1 MYVGGVMVCEFA
13 GLGIVELFG
22 KDRERRFRLNLII
35 WPFKPNFMLWF
46 RLNLM
51 LGRRDDEYF
60 RRWRQRHWGEQS
72 ADHSKPV
79 IET

>member
-13 GLGIVELFG
+13 VLGVVELFV
-22 KDRERRFRLNLII
+22 KDRQRRFKLNLIM
-35 WPFKPNFMLWF
+35 FM
-46 RLNLM
+46 LNLM

-60 RRWRQRHWGEQS
+60 RRWRQRHWGEKS
-72 ADHSKPV
+72 AHHSKPV